1 MLLKKKEIFM
11 KEETPVVIEEVIS
24 VDFNVVG
31 TLNSQWWCFGCLTK
45 RSLKSICLF
54 PLNTPHVL
62 HIETT

>member
-1 MLLKKKEIFM
+1 M
-11 KEETPVVIEEVIS
+11 KGETPVVIEEVIS

-54 PLNTPHVL
+54 PLNTHMCSTLKRRENVSMSF
-62 HIETT
+62 

>member
-31 TLNSQWWCFGCLTK
+31 TLNSQ
-45 RSLKSICLF
+45 
-54 PLNTPHVL
+54 
-62 HIETT
+62 